1 MEFLHGRT
9 WEEEDDPRYDNDVVQ
24 AIYYMHSR
32 GAEIVG
38 QHVPPGPIDR
48 RPAEDSPWGNKEA
61 ESVFT
66 TVQHLADCASRRLW
80 LHARRRRPRRVHCQ
94 QNSTTEDLLELKGQR
109 LSFCHMDLIPRN
121 IPILDNEQIAIVD
134 WEMLCLYPVVFELAR
149 LFDLE
154 RASTDAKVG
163 FLLHNLVSGYEGNED
178 EQNGDRAAVLDMVK
192 KLCIVNQES
201 TRHYF
206 LRRCNL

>member
-1 MEFLHGRT
+1 MATFGRPATTCPQANTLCRRCDRSGAFLGFVVMEFLHGRT

-80 LHARRRRPRRVHCQ
+80 LHAR
-94 QNSTTEDLLELKGQR
+94 
-109 LSFCHMDLIPRN
+109 
-121 IPILDNEQIAIVD
+121 
-134 WEMLCLYPVVFELAR
+134 
-149 LFDLE
+149 
-154 RASTDAKVG
+154 
-163 FLLHNLVSGYEGNED
+163 
-178 EQNGDRAAVLDMVK
+178 
-192 KLCIVNQES
+192 
-201 TRHYF
+201 
-206 LRRCNL
+206 